1 MVASAGVGCGAV
13 LESTGWMERVRG
25 SSEAWP
31 LAMGK
36 EATGDMDAA
45 LLKCLG
51 KQGAECQ

>member
-1 MVASAGVGCGAV
+1 
-13 LESTGWMERVRG
+13 
-25 SSEAWP
+25 
-31 LAMGK
+31 MGK